1 MTTSLASGPGRGD
14 VPELPSVPVHRKGV
28 RGDVK
33 VSPLWTFRPFCLRVQ
48 SCCSSREASAVLSH
62 VWGRSEG
69 GCGQES
75 QVQEG
80 RAAGVDPPSATT
92 ERAHLP
98 QPPQRGPISVSPT
111 EGNGAGQP
119 GSEQGSQPH
128 TQPGD
133 PSLFTLDPAPHPHLS
148 SGSQLQGTT
157 LAECSRA

>member
-1 MTTSLASGPGRGD
+1 MTTSLAWGPGWGD
-14 VPELPSVPVHRKGV
+14 VPELPSAPVHRKGV

-33 VSPLWTFRPFCLRVQ
+33 VSPQWTFRPFCLRVQ

-62 VWGRSEG
+62 VQGRSEG

-80 RAAGVDPPSATT
+80 RAARVDPPSAT
-92 ERAHLP
+92 
-98 QPPQRGPISVSPT
+98 T

-128 TQPGD
+128 TQPND
-133 PSLFTLDPAPHPHLS
+133 PSLFTLAPAPHPHLS

-157 LAECSRA
+157 LGECPRA